1 MPNPLNLSLATGL
14 QSRTEKVKAEIVSL
28 DEIEEMSLSEVN
40 RAKEQLKK
48 RKQRLQLQI
57 DKQKIE
63 QQSEIMNNMMKFLNK
78 IGEGLD
84 NDASAMDLKFLT
96 DGYNNQLK
104 ALNTISRLDSIDG
117 TGKAAMLSIEVRYKE
132 G

>member
-28 DEIEEMSLSEVN
+28 DDLEWMSVSEVN
-40 RAKEQLKK
+40 EAKEQLRK
-48 RKQRLQLQI
+48 RKQRLQLEI
-57 DKQKIE
+57 DKQKMD
-63 QQSEIMNNMMKFLNK
+63 QQSGIMTNMMKFLNL
-78 IGEGLD
+78 IGQGLD
-84 NDASAMDLKFLT
+84 NGASAMDLKLLT